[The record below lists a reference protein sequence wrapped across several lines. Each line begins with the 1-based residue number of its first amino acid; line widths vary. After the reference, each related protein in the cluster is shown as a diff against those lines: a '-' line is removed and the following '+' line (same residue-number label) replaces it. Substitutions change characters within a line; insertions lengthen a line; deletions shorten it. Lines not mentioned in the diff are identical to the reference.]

1 MTKDAFFRLLSEEV
15 LSNDWGTLTKY
26 HYELRRSS
34 GEWQKQM
41 REAYDRGNGATCL
54 LHNPDTGKVL
64 LTRQFRLPVFLNGG
78 LSSLVETP
86 AGLLDGA
93 APEARI
99 RAELI
104 EETGFH
110 VDTLTH
116 LFDVYMSP
124 GSVTEYLAFF
134 KGNYRPENRLA
145 EGGGSYTEGE
155 DIAVVEVPL
164 QEAMSMIQSGEIRD
178 AKTIILLQHLMI
190 EVLQGKAE
198 YADTHLWAISFGNKR
213 RSRKDGGKPTPA

>member
-1 MTKDAFFRLLSEEV
+1 MTSDETFRPIAEEILSD
-15 LSNDWGTLTKY
+15 DWGRLTKY
-26 HYELRRSS
+26 DYELRRRS
-34 GEWQKQM
+34 GEWQRQT

-54 LHNPDTGKVL
+54 LYNPETECVV

-78 LSSLVETP
+78 FTTLVETP

-93 APEARI
+93 EPEERM

-104 EETGFH
+104 EETGFQI
-110 VDTLTH
+110 DALTH

-134 KGNYRPENRLA
+134 RGTYTSDDQKTK
-145 EGGGSYTEGE
+145 GGGAYAEGE
-155 DIAVVEVPL
+155 DIEVMEVTLPR
-164 QEAMSMIQSGEIRD
+164 AMKMIGCGEIRD

-190 EVLQGKAE
+190 EGLQ
-198 YADTHLWAISFGNKR
+198 
-213 RSRKDGGKPTPA
+213 RKVASC

>member
-1 MTKDAFFRLLSEEV
+1 MSESEIFRPISEEI
-15 LSNDWGTLTKY
+15 LSDDWGRLTKY
-26 HYELRRSS
+26 EYELRRRS
-34 GEWQKQM
+34 GEWQRQT

-54 LHNPDTGKVL
+54 LHDPETECVV

-78 LSSLVETP
+78 LASLVETP

-93 APEARI
+93 EPEERM

-104 EETGFH
+104 EETGFQ

-134 KGNYRPENRLA
+134 KGTYRSGDRKTD
-145 EGGGSYTEGE
+145 GGGSYAEGE
-155 DIAVVEVPL
+155 DIEVIEVPL
-164 QEAMSMIQSGEIRD
+164 YEAMMLIETGEIRD
-178 AKTIILLQHLMI
+178 AKTIILLQHLAI
-190 EVLQGKAE
+190 EDLQRKA
-198 YADTHLWAISFGNKR
+198 ASC
-213 RSRKDGGKPTPA
+213 

>member
-1 MTKDAFFRLLSEEV
+1 MTSDETFRPVSEEI
-15 LSNDWGTLTKY
+15 LSDDWGKLTKHY
-26 HYELRRSS
+26 YELRRRS
-34 GEWQKQM
+34 GEWQRQT

-54 LHNPDTGKVL
+54 LYNPETECVV

-78 LSSLVETP
+78 LTSLVETP

-93 APEARI
+93 EPEERM
-99 RAELI
+99 RTELI
-104 EETGFH
+104 EETGFQ

-134 KGNYRPENRLA
+134 KGAYRSDDQKTS
-145 EGGGSYTEGE
+145 GGGTYAEGE
-155 DIAVVEVPL
+155 DIEVIEVL
-164 QEAMSMIQSGEIRD
+164 LHEAMKMIETGAIRD

-190 EVLQGKAE
+190 EKLTGKA
-198 YADTHLWAISFGNKR
+198 ALC
-213 RSRKDGGKPTPA
+213 